1 MYLKNLTLLNFK
13 NYSQCETSFSEKVN
27 CFFGKNGSGKTNLLD
42 AIYYMSFCKSNFNS
56 IDTENIKHE
65 NDFFVIQGNYSIKDE
80 DYNVYCG
87 VKRDFR
93 KQFKK
98 NKKEYQKLS
107 EHIGLIPLV
116 MISPEDIVLISGGSE
131 ERRKYI
137 DSVISQYDK
146 SYLELLINYQK
157 ALKHRNKLLKDIFDT
172 KYFDPLSIEIW
183 DEQLN
188 TYGTKIF
195 EIRTEFIK
203 TLIPVFQK
211 YYNYI
216 AENGEIISLNY
227 VSQLFETEFLEGL
240 KKSFEKDR
248 IVGYTT
254 FGIHK
259 DDLELNLK
267 NHHIKKIGSQGQQ
280 KTYLVALK
288 LAQFDFIKN
297 LKNSKPILLLDDIFD
312 KLDPDRVKQIIKL
325 VADDEFGQIFITDK
339 SEISLMKIFSDN
351 NIEHKVFLVSDGN
364 IIESE

>member
-13 NYSQCETSFSEKVN
+13 NYSQSETSFSEKVN

-56 IDTENIKHE
+56 IDTENIRHD
-65 NDFFVIQGNYSIKDE
+65 NDFFVIQGNYLIKDE
-80 DYNVYCG
+80 DFNIYCG
-87 VKRDFR
+87 VKKDYR
-93 KQFKK
+93 KQFKR
-98 NKKEYQKLS
+98 NKKEYSKLS

-146 SYLELLINYQK
+146 TYLELLVNYQK
-157 ALKHRNKLLKDIFDT
+157 ALKHRNKLLKDIFET
-172 KYFDPLSIEIW
+172 KNFDPLSIEIW
-183 DEQLN
+183 DEQLS
-188 TYGTKIF
+188 TFGTKIF
-195 EIRTEFIK
+195 EIRKEFIK
-203 TLIPVFQK
+203 SLIPVFQK

-216 AENGEIISLNY
+216 AENSEIISLNY
-227 VSQLFETEFLEGL
+227 VSQLYETDFLEGL
-240 KKSFEKDR
+240 NKSFEKDR

-339 SEISLMKIFSDN
+339 SDVSLMKIFSDN
-351 NIEHKVFLVSDGN
+351 NIEHKVFQVKDGE
-364 IIESE
+364 ISETL